1 MNGSYR
7 GRRLFIR
14 STLNSVPGKLPWP
27 MTVGEMVRYYVILVA
42 VGLAVIVG
50 GGWIGVLL
58 FEPSPWRLL
67 PIALLFVLVRFV
79 IARPLMRALRPH
91 DVTERWTAFEAQGD
105 PVDQRARRWRQ
116 R

>member
-27 MTVGEMVRYYVILVA
+27 MTVGEMVRYYAILLA

-79 IARPLMRALRPH
+79 IARPLMRALRPP
-91 DVTERWTAFEAQGD
+91 DVTERWTAFDAQGD